1 MSAEEFGEWQAMF
14 TREQLHPAA
23 ERMRHA
29 QLLAAIHNGE
39 LRKHDKS
46 LWSASQFI
54 DLEPW
59 RFAEQES
66 EPVQPTAQQLA
77 AQVASI
83 NARFES

>member
-29 QLLAAIHNGE
+29 QLLAATHNGA
-39 LRKHDKS
+39 LRKPDKT
-46 LWSASQFI
+46 LWKASQFL
-54 DLEPW
+54 DTEPW
-59 RFAEQES
+59 QIEDHEPES
-66 EPVQPTAQQLA
+66 PQPTPQQLA

>member
-23 ERMRHA
+23 DRLRHA
-29 QLLAAIHNGE
+29 QLLAAIQNGA
-39 LRKHDKS
+39 LRKPDKT
-46 LWSASQFI
+46 LWQAAQFLSPDPWAKQSA
-54 DLEPW
+54 P
-59 RFAEQES
+59 AEAPQLT
-66 EPVQPTAQQLA
+66 PQQLA

>member
-1 MSAEEFGEWQAMF
+1 MSAEEFGEWQVMF

-39 LRKHDKS
+39 LRKHDKT

-59 RFAEQES
+59 RIQE
-66 EPVQPTAQQLA
+66 EVIEMAQPTAQQLA
-77 AQVASI
+77 AQVAAI